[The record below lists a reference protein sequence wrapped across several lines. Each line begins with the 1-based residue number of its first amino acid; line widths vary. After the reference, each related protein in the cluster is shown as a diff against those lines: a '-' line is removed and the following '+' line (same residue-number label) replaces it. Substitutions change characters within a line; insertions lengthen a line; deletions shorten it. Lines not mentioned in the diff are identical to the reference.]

1 MYRINVNNSGQ
12 VQITITGSQLPNSM
26 VVSNGSLNFEN
37 NFATFILRSPD
48 NSYWGINISDLG
60 EWSTMIISSLPP
72 HIEITSGD
80 VIIST
85 PIKGVVLRSPNN
97 TCFLTNISKLGKI
110 LTIPSVCTN

>member
-1 MYRINVNNSGQ
+1 MAIYFVMCRIKEC
-12 VQITITGSQLPNSM
+12 
-26 VVSNGSLNFEN
+26 F
-37 NFATFILRSPD
+37 F
-48 NSYWGINISDLG
+48 ISDLG